1 MKILLKI
8 ILILT
13 AMISEQVFSQNETVK
28 AKLESKNIEGVLLI
42 DALVQNGTAIYQPLN
57 YTMLSVRK
65 TSSGNT
71 SSSKQSG
78 KFSLNPNESK
88 IVTQSSV
95 NFNPTDAL
103 KVYLFI
109 NDEKNQLVSKDSIN
123 INTEQFSEA
132 FETNKIKEDEIK
144 LSGLTLDET
153 KTIVGQNFYSK
164 LISNLLLNSVAFAFP
179 VRITELPTQGRSSQI
194 QIFADDSN
202 IYSFISKPDEE
213 YLDGQVSQTI
223 KQLFAYQNQKNV
235 DDTGFKY

>member
-1 MKILLKI
+1 
-8 ILILT
+8 
-13 AMISEQVFSQNETVK
+13 MISEQVFSQNETVK

-42 DALVQNGTAIYQPLN
+42 DALVQNGTAIYQPLS

-65 TSSGNT
+65 TGSGNT

-95 NFNPTDAL
+95 NFNPKDAL

-109 NDEKNQLVSKDSIN
+109 NDEKNKLISKDSIN

-153 KTIVGQNFYSK
+153 KTNVGQNFYSK
-164 LISNLLLNSVAFAFP
+164 LISNLLLNSVAFTFP

-194 QIFADDSN
+194 QIFAEDSN
-202 IYSFISKPDEE
+202 IYSFITKPDEE

>member
-1 MKILLKI
+1 
-8 ILILT
+8 
-13 AMISEQVFSQNETVK
+13 MISEQVFSQNETVK

-95 NFNPTDAL
+95 NFNPKDAL

-109 NDEKNQLVSKDSIN
+109 NDEKNKLISKDSIN

-194 QIFADDSN
+194 QIFADDIN

>member
-1 MKILLKI
+1 
-8 ILILT
+8 
-13 AMISEQVFSQNETVK
+13 MISEQVFSQNETVK

-42 DALVQNGTAIYQPLN
+42 DALVQNGTAIYQPLS

-95 NFNPTDAL
+95 NFNPKDAL

-109 NDEKNQLVSKDSIN
+109 NDEKNKLISKDSIN

-153 KTIVGQNFYSK
+153 KTNVGQNFYSK
-164 LISNLLLNSVAFAFP
+164 LISNLLLNSVAFTFP

-194 QIFADDSN
+194 QIFAEDSN
-202 IYSFISKPDEE
+202 IYSFITKPDEE

-223 KQLFAYQNQKNV
+223 KQLFGYQNQKNV

>member
-1 MKILLKI
+1 
-8 ILILT
+8 
-13 AMISEQVFSQNETVK
+13 MISEQVFSQNETVK

-42 DALVQNGTAIYQPLN
+42 DALAQNGTAIYQPLN

-95 NFNPTDAL
+95 NFNPKDAL

-132 FETNKIKEDEIK
+132 FETNKIKEDDIK